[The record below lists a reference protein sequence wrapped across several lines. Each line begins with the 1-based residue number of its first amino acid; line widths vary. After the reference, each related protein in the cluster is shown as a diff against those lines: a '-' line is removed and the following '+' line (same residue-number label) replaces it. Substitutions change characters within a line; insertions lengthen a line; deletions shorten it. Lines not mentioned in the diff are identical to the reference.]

1 MTSLRQGQHPV
12 SGEFQIWSQSIE
24 QEESILNLPK
34 PTAGLRSI
42 LKSQVRASL
51 AMFRDAVEQ
60 CRDDLWLDDG
70 PPNAFWQ
77 IAYHTIFIGHAYLQT
92 DFESWKPWAE
102 HQADVQQPDGL
113 RQPMAADNSLP
124 MLPEPYTRAQV
135 LKLCGICDDMVDST
149 VDRFDLESQACGFPW
164 YMGISKLEHQL
175 IAIRHIQHHTAQL
188 ADRLRAAQNVGVDWV
203 GAR

>member
-1 MTSLRQGQHPV
+1 MERK
-12 SGEFQIWSQSIE
+12 
-24 QEESILNLPK
+24 ESTLNLPK
-34 PTAGLRSI
+34 PTDGLRSI

-60 CRDDLWLDDG
+60 CRDDLWLDDA

-77 IAYHTIFIGHAYLQT
+77 IAYHTIFIGHAYLHAE
-92 DFESWKPWAE
+92 FESSKPWAE
-102 HQADVQQPDGL
+102 HQSNVQQPDGL
-113 RQPMAADNSLP
+113 RGPVDADSSLP
-124 MLPEPYTRAQV
+124 NLPEPYTRDQV
-135 LKLCGICDDMVDST
+135 LKLCGICEDMVDPAI
-149 VDRFDLESQACGFPW
+149 DRFDLESQACGFPW

-175 IAIRHIQHHTAQL
+175 IAIRHTQHHTAQL